1 MVAGECSCKTCGPH
15 PKKQSNCFCEEC
27 PCGQRKPETKKRTRG
42 GNSAAVANATM
53 TGWSV
58 ENIGEGLDI
67 NPVETSKDKIEQPA
81 LAADER
87 KIIPPLGS
95 SIIISGKSG
104 SGKSTLLQNLLTDPR
119 FYGKSQEK
127 PEGWFKKKFLF
138 APTGASDDILKAL
151 DIPEKH
157 VFTDLDEAPAFL
169 KVIQDS
175 QGRKLK
181 GGKKADTVD
190 QIAVIFED
198 VIGETSFMNSREFR
212 KMFYMVRHL
221 NCTTFICT
229 QHFNRVPRMC
239 RLQASYIAFF
249 AGSASEVEIIADMFS
264 PPLYNK
270 KEFIE
275 LVNEATKG
283 DFSFLGICMKVGWK
297 YRFRRN
303 LNEFFVLPRLM
314 DTSDETKSKKQKKEQ
329 GKPEPKPP
337 PEKDFSAEKLKESL
351 KKVVQFKKERDVRI
365 YEQATKV
372 CSQWAYQGPRGRV
385 IW

>member
-1 MVAGECSCKTCGPH
+1 MTDPSCHCQKCACKNSG
-15 PKKQSNCFCEEC
+15 QSK
-27 PCGQRKPETKKRTRG
+27 GKKRQREATPGPAKKRPKEAAPPGEASG
-42 GNSAAVANATM
+42 GLWT
-53 TGWSV
+53 V
-58 ENIGEGLDI
+58 EDLGPGYEI
-67 NPVETSKDKIEQPA
+67 NPVETSKDKIQQPA
-81 LAADER
+81 LAMDER

-95 SIIISGKSG
+95 SVIISGKSG
-104 SGKSTLLQNLLTDPR
+104 SGKSTLLQNLLIDPR
-119 FYGKSQEK
+119 FYGKCQEK
-127 PEGWFKKKFLF
+127 PEGWFTKKFLF

-157 VFTDLDEAPAFL
+157 VFTELDEAPAFL

-181 GGKKADTVD
+181 GGKKAHSVD
-190 QIAVIFED
+190 QICVIFED
-198 VIGETSFMNSREFR
+198 VIGETTFMNSREFR

-221 NCTTFICT
+221 NCTTFICA

-249 AGSASEVEIIADMFS
+249 AGSASEVEIIADMFA

-275 LVNEATKG
+275 LVNDATRG

-303 LNEFFVLPRLM
+303 LNEFYSLPRLM
-314 DTSDETKSKKQKKEQ
+314 EAENENDPKKPKKTE
-329 GKPEPKPP
+329 KRKEPEPP

-351 KKVVQFKKERDVRI
+351 KKVQQLKKERDVRLN
-365 YEQATKV
+365 EQATTV
-372 CSQWAYQGPRGRV
+372 SRQWAYQGPRGRT

>member
-1 MVAGECSCKTCGPH
+1 MNANFGIEDI
-15 PKKQSNCFCEEC
+15 
-27 PCGQRKPETKKRTRG
+27 G
-42 GNSAAVANATM
+42 G
-53 TGWSV
+53 
-58 ENIGEGLDI
+58 GLEI
-67 NPVETSKDKIEQPA
+67 QPIETSKDKILQPA
-81 LAADER
+81 LAKDER

-104 SGKSTLLQNLLTDPR
+104 SGKSTLLTNLMKDGR
-119 FYGKSQEK
+119 FYGRSPEK
-127 PEGWFKKKFLF
+127 PDGWFSKKFLF

-157 VFTDLDEAPAFL
+157 VFTDLDEAPPFL

-175 QGRKLK
+175 QGKKLK

-190 QIAVIFED
+190 QICVIFED
-198 VIGETSFMNSREFR
+198 VIGETSFMNTREFR
-212 KMFYMVRHL
+212 KMFYMVRHI

-249 AGSASEVEIIADMFS
+249 AGSASETEIIAEMFA
-264 PPLYNK
+264 PPMYTK

-314 DTSDETKSKKQKKEQ
+314 ENENTQKKKEPDPKVEQQRKREREEEGEEFSAKKKQ
-329 GKPEPKPP
+329 
-337 PEKDFSAEKLKESL
+337 DSL
-351 KKVVQFKKERDVRI
+351 KKVQQLKLERDVRLN
-365 YEQATKV
+365 EQATKI
-372 CSQWAYQGPRGRV
+372 CDQWAYKGPRGRV
-385 IW
+385 VW